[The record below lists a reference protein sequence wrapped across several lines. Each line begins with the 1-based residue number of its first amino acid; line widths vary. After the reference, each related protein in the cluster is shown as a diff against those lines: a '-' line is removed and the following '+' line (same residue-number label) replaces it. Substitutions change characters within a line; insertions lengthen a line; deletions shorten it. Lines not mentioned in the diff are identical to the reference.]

1 MEKHHHY
8 NKVRI
13 SKQTLDTLNITLYN
27 KGIQIKSG
35 GSTLEVEYSFT
46 RLVKRTIGFGHT
58 SLATGGFTWKIV
70 NLAGL
75 DLFGDYVGI
84 SEVTLN
90 YLFSLVATMLAN

>member
-1 MEKHHHY
+1 M
-8 NKVRI
+8 
-13 SKQTLDTLNITLYN
+13 
-27 KGIQIKSG
+27 
-35 GSTLEVEYSFT
+35 GSYPYKIEFSPT
-46 RLVKRTIGFGHT
+46 RLVKRTICLGHT